1 MEKIDGKT
9 VETVTKN
16 GITFGDHFKNNW
28 QWWIF
33 ATFYILTVV
42 FMFELVATD
51 RIFKRYDEYIAH
63 KHNVSTEYR
72 IESSPIIRNYLNQLV
87 LETGADRAYIGEY
100 HNGKNNPS
108 GLQWQYADMTFI
120 NDAAYDVSDEYQNV
134 PLVKYELC
142 YKLYKEGVFA
152 GDIAAVD
159 AIDHK
164 MAVRLEANDVK
175 FMGAAMMYGE
185 NKSDIGFV
193 GVSYTATTDVN
204 RLELMHILTKYAAK
218 ISPYLDDAQAQR
230 LNNTKT
236 VTK

>member
-9 VETVTKN
+9 VETVTTN
-16 GITFGDHFKNNW
+16 GIKFVEHFKNNW

-33 ATFYILTVV
+33 ATFYIVTVIFLWEV
-42 FMFELVATD
+42 VTSD
-51 RIFKRYDEYIAH
+51 RIFQRYDEYVSH

-72 IESSPIIRNYLNQLV
+72 IESSPIVRNYLNQLV

-120 NDAAYDVSDEYQNV
+120 NDAAYDVTDEYQNV

-142 YKLYKEGVFA
+142 YKLYKDGVFM
-152 GDIAAVD
+152 GDIEQIRVIDPRMAA
-159 AIDHK
+159 
-164 MAVRLEANDVK
+164 RLEANDVK
-175 FMGAAMMYGE
+175 YICAAMMYGE

-193 GVSYTATTDVN
+193 GVSFTGTTDID
-204 RLELMHILTKYAAK
+204 RTQLIHTLTKYAAK
-218 ISPYLDDAQAQR
+218 ISPYLDDAKAQR
-230 LNNTKT
+230 ENKTKT
-236 VTK
+236 RS

>member
-9 VETVTKN
+9 VETVTSN
-16 GITFGDHFKNNW
+16 GIKFVDHFKNNW

-33 ATFYILTVV
+33 ATFYILTVIV
-42 FMFELVATD
+42 LFEFVATD
-51 RIFKRYDEYIAH
+51 RIFKRYDEYISH
-63 KHNVSTEYR
+63 KHSVSTEYR
-72 IESSPIIRNYLNQLV
+72 IETSPIIRNYLNQLV
-87 LETGADRAYIGEY
+87 LETGAARAYIGEF

-120 NDAAYDVSDEYQNV
+120 NDAAYDVTDEFQNV

-152 GDIAAVD
+152 GDIESVEK
-159 AIDHK
+159 IDHR
-164 MAVRLEANDVK
+164 MAARLEANDVK

-193 GVSYTATTDVN
+193 GVSYTDTVHLS

-218 ISPYLDDAQAQR
+218 ISPYLDDAQAQKQ
-230 LNNTKT
+230 NKTKT
-236 VTK
+236 ER